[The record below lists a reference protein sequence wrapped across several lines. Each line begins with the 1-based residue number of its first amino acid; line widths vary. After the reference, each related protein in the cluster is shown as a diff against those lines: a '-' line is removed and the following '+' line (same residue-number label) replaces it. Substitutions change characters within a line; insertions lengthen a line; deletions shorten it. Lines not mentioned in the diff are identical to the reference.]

1 MIIHSDLSSDLSIS
15 CGENPPSLQ
24 AYEWPVGDHGVKI
37 LSLTPLPLSN
47 LNEGFN

>member
-1 MIIHSDLSSDLSIS
+1 MIINSDLGSDLGVSR
-15 CGENPPSLQ
+15 GENPPPLQ
-24 AYEWPVGDHGVKI
+24 AYEWHVGDHGVEI

>member
-1 MIIHSDLSSDLSIS
+1 MIIHSDLSSDL
-15 CGENPPSLQ
+15 GVPRGKNLPSLQ
-24 AYEWPVGDHGVKI
+24 AYEWPVGDHGIEI